1 MGTLTLYI
9 DTDVV
14 GSREIRTQPGM
25 FGIGGGLAVGS
36 NPGSPVTPEYG
47 GNHGFP
53 FTGGSID
60 RVIIDVSGDEFV
72 DHEAEV
78 LSWLMRD

>member
-1 MGTLTLYI
+1 
-9 DTDVV
+9 
-14 GSREIRTQPGM
+14 M